1 MRMTD
6 TEVIIVLEEMEK
18 MFGTLPD
25 PLHEPLRFAHCVK
38 LYRYY
43 IERNAK

>member
-1 MRMTD
+1 MTD

-18 MFGTLPD
+18 MFGALPD
-25 PLHEPLRFAHCVK
+25 PIHEPIRFAHCVK

-43 IERNAK
+43 IERNTK

>member
-1 MRMTD
+1 MTD
-6 TEVIIVLEEMEK
+6 DEVLVVLEEMEK

-25 PLHEPLRFAHCVK
+25 PIHEPLRFAQCVK

-43 IERNAK
+43 IERNTR

>member
-6 TEVIIVLEEMEK
+6 AEAIIVLEEMEK